1 MVEPDAA
8 GPPPDGKADSRPK
21 RSRPLSIAEAVRQM
35 ERQRA
40 PLAAEI
46 ERAARAHRW
55 IDSEFGPESPD
66 ANAPPVDPGPALEP
80 VQVPEP
86 SPKPERQRP
95 PASTDPEIAEGWPL
109 YERRDAPP
117 WLVERIREW
126 WRPFDPNSVEHWF
139 TLEKA
144 IKNLRRELGTDPRT
158 HEQFHNALLLWS
170 AEDLVA
176 YMEEIRMIPKRAPPT
191 RRGRRRKRAA
201 DLDVHQWIAAQLL
214 ADPEFRHLSQKEA
227 EGRGEWSAR
236 AIGTSSVWKAM
247 KRELKA
253 EVSAKAEQA
262 RAEFEGRIGEDEDHH
277 GMRVGRKSG
286 LGRQRPSQEDRDH
299 NAAAEDFIREA
310 EADREMK
317 KKRKK

>member
-21 RSRPLSIAEAVRQM
+21 RSRPLSIAEAARQM

-40 PLAAEI
+40 PLVAEI
-46 ERAARAHRW
+46 ERAARERRW
-55 IDSEFGPESPD
+55 IDAEFGLADSDAKASTAEPSP
-66 ANAPPVDPGPALEP
+66 ATEPAQAPAA
-80 VQVPEP
+80 
-86 SPKPERQRP
+86 SPKPERWKP
-95 PASTDPEIAEGWPL
+95 PASTDLEIAAGWAP

-126 WRPFDPNSVEHWF
+126 WRPFEPGVVEHWIR
-139 TLEKA
+139 LERE
-144 IKNLRRELGTDPRT
+144 IKNLRHELRADQRT
-158 HEQFHNALLLWS
+158 HEEFHNARLTWS

-176 YMEEIRMIPKRAPPT
+176 YMEEFRMIAKRAPPAK
-191 RRGRRRKRAA
+191 RGRRRKRAA

-236 AIGTSSVWKAM
+236 AIGTSLVWKAM

-253 EVSAKAEQA
+253 EIASKAEQA
-262 RAEFEGRIGEDEDHH
+262 RAEFEGRIGEDEDNN

-310 EADREMK
+310 EANQQMK